1 MSTNRIGFMRI
12 MITTVL
18 ALVLTI
24 VPLPMVIAQ
33 GRPDWLLL
41 LVIYWCLTAPGLAG
55 LVYAWFC
62 GLLIDALLGTLI
74 GQHALAFVLVGF
86 ITLRLQLRM
95 RIFPV
100 WQQAF
105 TVLLLLGI
113 YHFLVFWIDGIIGSP
128 VLSWQR
134 WLPVAV
140 GGVLWPIMVAIMDTT
155 NRRLG
160 R

>member
-1 MSTNRIGFMRI
+1 MTTRIGMLRI
-12 MITTVL
+12 VVTSML

-24 VPLPMVIAQ
+24 VPLPAIVNP

-55 LVYAWFC
+55 LAYAWLC
-62 GLLIDALLGTLI
+62 GLLFDGVVGTVI

-86 ITLRLQLRM
+86 ITHRLQLRM

-105 TVLLLLGI
+105 TVLIMLGI
-113 YHFLVFWIDGIIGSP
+113 YHFLVFWIDGIIGNT
-128 VLSWQR
+128 VTSWLR
-134 WLPVAV
+134 WLPVLV
-140 GGVLWPIMVAIMDTT
+140 GAVLWPVVVAVMDTT
-155 NRRLG
+155 NRSLG

>member
-1 MSTNRIGFMRI
+1 MTARIGMLRI
-12 MITTVL
+12 ILTSVF

-24 VPLPMVIAQ
+24 VPLPSLINS

-55 LVYAWFC
+55 LAYAWLC
-62 GLLIDALLGTLI
+62 GLLLDGLVGTLI
-74 GQHALAFVLVGF
+74 GQHALGFVLVAF
-86 ITLRLQLRM
+86 ITHRLQLRM

-105 TVLLLLGI
+105 TVLIMLAI
-113 YHFLVFWIDGIIGSP
+113 YHFLVFWIDGIIGSS
-128 VLSWQR
+128 VTAWSR
-134 WLPVAV
+134 WLPALVGAVFWPVLVA
-140 GGVLWPIMVAIMDTT
+140 LMDTT
-155 NRRLG
+155 NRSLG